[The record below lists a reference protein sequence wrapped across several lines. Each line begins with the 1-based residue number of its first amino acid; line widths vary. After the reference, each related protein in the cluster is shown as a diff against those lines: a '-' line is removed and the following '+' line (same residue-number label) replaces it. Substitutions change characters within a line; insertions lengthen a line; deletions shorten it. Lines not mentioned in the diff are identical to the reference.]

1 LAEGGIRESWTK
13 KWPSLAAVKSLV
25 VLTLLQPIDVL
36 RFEGMKGCAEGK
48 RGFQQPAELPPVTGS
63 SRVGGCLLRC
73 SSFRMHKVAIID
85 WYSRY
90 VLAWNVSVTL
100 DNAFCLEA
108 LDEAIRLYGSPEI
121 FNSDQ
126 SCQFT
131 SIELQT
137 A

>member
-1 LAEGGIRESWTK
+1 
-13 KWPSLAAVKSLV
+13 
-25 VLTLLQPIDVL
+25 
-36 RFEGMKGCAEGK
+36 
-48 RGFQQPAELPPVTGS
+48 
-63 SRVGGCLLRC
+63 
-73 SSFRMHKVAIID
+73 MHKVAIID

-90 VLAWNVSVTL
+90 VLAWNLSVTL